1 MTSAVLHRLEL
12 FVKLRI
18 MGMTGKAEYQPLNE
32 ERAVE
37 LGSEII
43 GEFFLYTVAA
53 SYIVYEYWRSVKK
66 EQKRE
71 EDQLQQIVNLED
83 RTRQLERDLASLRQS
98 AQTLEQSRAARIE
111 PVTSKHS

>member
-1 MTSAVLHRLEL
+1 MHHLEL

-18 MGMTGKAEYQPLNE
+18 MGMKGKVEYHQLNE

-66 EQKRE
+66 DKKHE
-71 EDQLQQIVNLED
+71 EDQSQQILHLED
-83 RTRQLERDLASLRQS
+83 KTRQLERDLASLRQS
-98 AQTLEQSRAARIE
+98 VETLEQSRVARVE